1 MWRRWEGV
9 GAGGG
14 RGKAFLKGRG
24 RSWRSLERARP
35 RPLFPYFPPPAPPT
49 PMFSLHEFRPA
60 AAVQGRRLPGRR
72 HRAALLHAPARLPR
86 RSGHGRAK
94 AAPSAVKDARARV
107 HCARACVR
115 AAAGVGGARRRATP
129 GFCAV
134 SRRRRRSRATS
145 TRTRASARSPSPP
158 PPASSRC
165 PPSPA
170 PRPASTGSRARALPP
185 GLLGQAPGP
194 AAYRRAQPTR
204 RLREVGAG
212 NIGRGA
218 GVQRASALHHSLQAG
233 PSPPP
238 PRQGVRLLLEAQ
250 ADLGGRDVGTGA
262 TPLMAAARTGR
273 ADVAEAL
280 LAACAD
286 PAARDESGRTALAV
300 AAGEE
305 VRLVLERVTPASAR
319 AAAGGG
325 SRACF
330 VS

>member
-1 MWRRWEGV
+1 MFLFTSLGLRPPSRAV
-9 GAGGG
+9 G
-14 RGKAFLKGRG
+14 F
-24 RSWRSLERARP
+24 
-35 RPLFPYFPPPAPPT
+35 
-49 PMFSLHEFRPA
+49 PA
-60 AAVQGRRLPGRR
+60 AATGRPFCPRLPAC
-72 HRAALLHAPARLPR
+72 RAAAGTAMRRRCRPLSRMRGPR
-86 RSGHGRAK
+86 SI
-94 AAPSAVKDARARV
+94 V
-107 HCARACVR
+107 RACVR
-115 AAAGVGGARRRATP
+115 ACGCWCWGARRRATP

-218 GVQRASALHHSLQAG
+218 GAQKASARHHSLQAG

-250 ADLGGRDVGTGA
+250 ADPGGRDVGTGA
-262 TPLMAAARTGR
+262 TSLMAAARTGR